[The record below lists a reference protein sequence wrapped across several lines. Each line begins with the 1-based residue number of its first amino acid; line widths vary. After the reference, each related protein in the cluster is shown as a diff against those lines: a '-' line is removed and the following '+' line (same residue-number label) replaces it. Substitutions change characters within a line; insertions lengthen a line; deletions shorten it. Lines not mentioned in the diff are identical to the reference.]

1 MEVADPRN
9 VVPPGRV
16 APFSAFIA
24 AVLALAV
31 LVAAGPLA
39 TLPEQVPRLPVA
51 FWTMAA
57 LAVVCDARPFVP
69 PGRRQSSAVFP
80 STCFTFAIL
89 LGWGLGPAVAV
100 QAIAVVVSGW
110 RLRHAAWRTAFN
122 VGQYACALA
131 AAYGITRLGP
141 GTVFPDGAL
150 HGSDVAAVGGATVA
164 WFLVNY
170 LLVSMAVRLRF
181 GDRWWP
187 SFRQGLGFELLS
199 TGSLLLLAPV
209 LVAAA
214 RTSAALIPLVLVP
227 LFAVYRM
234 ARLTV
239 EQQQLAS
246 LDPLTGLPNRKAL
259 LAEVAE
265 QVHLHAE
272 RAARGEPDGHLALLL
287 IDLDRFKNVN
297 DALGHAV
304 GDRLLVEVSQR
315 LTALVAGREM
325 VARLGGDE
333 FAIVMT
339 GLTDVAEARELA
351 DRVVGT
357 LAEPVPLD
365 GLPLDVGGSIG
376 IALFPEHGEDFA
388 TLMRHADVA
397 MYDAKH
403 RNDTVAVY
411 AAESDHNSAE
421 RLGLLADLRRVL
433 ETGGTADD
441 PADYDRP
448 ASGAAVAGAAASG
461 SAASGPAVS
470 AGAANGRPG
479 PDAGEPGLL
488 DGGTR
493 GGDGATLGVPGEAAG
508 DGPGLAVPAGT
519 RSRTGRWW
527 TRRRGRRP
535 AQVPDDELISR
546 IVAGADP
553 VRRRAGRPGAAVVDR
568 GSVIDRRPVNGRGP
582 AAGATGGAAPGPAGG
597 ATAGPAHRAA
607 GAGTRGPNAGPA
619 TDRPAAATDPVTDPP
634 AAPADPVTD
643 PPAAPADPVTG
654 PPEASAGP
662 VTGPPAAAA
671 GPTTD
676 APDRSDAARA
686 AEGGSPL
693 GPVEPGEAAVPG
705 AVSGPVAGVGVPVP
719 GADPLRAVRQPRRRS
734 GERGADADPDV
745 GEITMYY
752 QPQIA
757 IATGEVVGVEALLRW
772 RHPRRGMV
780 DPEELIRVAEQ
791 SAVMRLLTRR
801 VVDDVVEQLAKWS
814 AAGVGLRAAL
824 NVSVRDLHTGEIADQ
839 IADRLARYGVPPE
852 RLQLEITEGALMAD
866 PRRVLATISRL
877 HRIGV
882 AISLDDFGTGYSS
895 LQHLRRLPLS
905 EVKVDRSFVLGMA
918 EDADDAA
925 IVRSM
930 IELAGALGLRVV
942 AEGVED
948 ERTWRMLHAAGCD
961 AAQGWFYARPMP
973 AEELVAWLA
982 RYRPVRPTGGPDP
995 DTRRRPAR

>member
-1 MEVADPRN
+1 MESPDPRN
-9 VVPPGRV
+9 LVPPGRT
-16 APFSAFIA
+16 AQFSTFVT
-24 AVLALAV
+24 AVLAVAV
-31 LVAAGPLA
+31 LVSASGLVSFVS
-39 TLPEQVPRLPVA
+39 TLPDLPAA
-51 FWTMAA
+51 FWTMAV
-57 LAVVCDARPFVP
+57 LAVACDARPFLP
-69 PGRRQSSAVFP
+69 PGRGQSSSAVFP

-100 QAIAVVVSGW
+100 QAVAVVVSGI
-110 RLRHAAWRTAFN
+110 RMRHAPWRTAFN
-122 VGQYACALA
+122 AGQYACSLA
-131 AAYGITRLGP
+131 AAYAITRLGP
-141 GTVFPDGAL
+141 GGIYDGAAL
-150 HGSDVAAVGGATVA
+150 GWTDIAAIGGAGVA
-164 WFLVNY
+164 WFAVNY
-170 LLVSMAVRLRF
+170 GLVTTAVRLRF
-181 GDRWWP
+181 GERWWP
-187 SFRQGLGFELLS
+187 NAWHGLPFELLS

-209 LVAAA
+209 LVTAA
-214 RTSAALIPLVLVP
+214 RASAALVPLVLVP

-239 EQQQLAS
+239 EQHQLAA

-259 LAEVAE
+259 LAEVNE
-265 QVHLHAE
+265 QVHRHAE
-272 RAARGEPDGHLALLL
+272 RAARGEAATRLALLL

-304 GDRLLVEVSQR
+304 GDRLLVEVSAR
-315 LTALVAGREM
+315 LTGVVAPPQM

-339 GLTDVAEARELA
+339 GLTEVGEARSLA
-351 DRVVGT
+351 DQVVQA

-411 AAESDHNSAE
+411 TAESDHNSAE

-433 ETGGTADD
+433 EVGASGRNDGSA
-441 PADYDRP
+441 PADLT
-448 ASGAAVAGAAASG
+448 AA
-461 SAASGPAVS
+461 
-470 AGAANGRPG
+470 
-479 PDAGEPGLL
+479 
-488 DGGTR
+488 R
-493 GGDGATLGVPGEAAG
+493 GGDGAVLPTSVPEE
-508 DGPGLAVPAGT
+508 PAGT
-519 RSRTGRWW
+519 RWW
-527 TRRRGRRP
+527 DRRRRRP
-535 AQVPDDELISR
+535 RLAHHDDELIAR
-546 IVAGADP
+546 IITGADP
-553 VRRRAGRPGAAVVDR
+553 TLRRAARDADWDAATAGGALWSGTRAGDQSDLGGGAEPTVEGRPG
-568 GSVIDRRPVNGRGP
+568 
-582 AAGATGGAAPGPAGG
+582 
-597 ATAGPAHRAA
+597 
-607 GAGTRGPNAGPA
+607 
-619 TDRPAAATDPVTDPP
+619 
-634 AAPADPVTD
+634 
-643 PPAAPADPVTG
+643 
-654 PPEASAGP
+654 
-662 VTGPPAAAA
+662 
-671 GPTTD
+671 
-676 APDRSDAARA
+676 
-686 AEGGSPL
+686 
-693 GPVEPGEAAVPG
+693 VEPGT
-705 AVSGPVAGVGVPVP
+705 
-719 GADPLRAVRQPRRRS
+719 
-734 GERGADADPDV
+734 DA

-752 QPQIA
+752 QPQVA

-814 AAGVGLRAAL
+814 AAGLGLRAAL

-839 IADRLARYGVPPE
+839 IADRLGRYGVAPE

-866 PRRVLATISRL
+866 PRRVLTTITRL

-882 AISLDDFGTGYSS
+882 GIALDDFGTGYSS

-925 IVRSM
+925 IVRST
-930 IELAGALGLRVV
+930 IELAKALGLRVV

-973 AEELVAWLA
+973 AEELAAWLA
-982 RYRPVRPTGGPDP
+982 RYRPLRPLGGHDEADIP
-995 DTRRRPAR
+995 RRHAR

>member
-1 MEVADPRN
+1 M
-9 VVPPGRV
+9 
-16 APFSAFIA
+16 
-24 AVLALAV
+24 
-31 LVAAGPLA
+31 
-39 TLPEQVPRLPVA
+39 A
-51 FWTMAA
+51 FWTMAV

-69 PGRRQSSAVFP
+69 PGRRQTSAVYP

-89 LGWGLGPAVAV
+89 LGWGLGPAVVV
-100 QAIAVVVSGW
+100 QALGVVVSGW
-110 RLRHAAWRTAFN
+110 RMRHAPWRTAFN

-131 AAYGITRLGP
+131 AAYGVIQLGP
-141 GTVFPDGAL
+141 GAIFSGGRL
-150 HGSDVAAVGGATVA
+150 HWTDLAAVGGATLA
-164 WFLVNY
+164 WFVVNY
-170 LLVSMAVRLRF
+170 GLVSWAVRLRF

-187 SFRQGLGFELLS
+187 TLRQGLGFELLS

-214 RTSAALIPLVLVP
+214 RVSAALIPLVLVP

-239 EQQQLAS
+239 EQQHLAAA
-246 LDPLTGLPNRKAL
+246 DPLTGLPNRKAL
-259 LAEVAE
+259 LVEVAE

-272 RAARGEPDGHLALLL
+272 RTARGEPDGQLALLL

-304 GDRLLVEVSQR
+304 GDRLLVEVSAR
-315 LTALVAGREM
+315 LTEVQPRPQM
-325 VARLGGDE
+325 IARLGGDE

-339 GLTDVAEARELA
+339 GLTDVGQARELA
-351 DRVVGT
+351 DRVVQA

-376 IALFPEHGEDFA
+376 IAFFPEHGEDFA

-411 AAESDHNSAE
+411 APESDHNSAE

-433 ETGGTADD
+433 ESSPSAELFDAEPAGQRHTEGASEQGLHAEHTEGTPEQGLHAEQGQHAEQGD
-441 PADYDRP
+441 
-448 ASGAAVAGAAASG
+448 G
-461 SAASGPAVS
+461 
-470 AGAANGRPG
+470 NGRDGVPG
-479 PDAGEPGLL
+479 EVADAKRTVDVPLAVTAEV
-488 DGGTR
+488 R
-493 GGDGATLGVPGEAAG
+493 GGDGAALPTGAPAEAAPHA
-508 DGPGLAVPAGT
+508 DPASVIAAAARAG
-519 RSRTGRWW
+519 GRWW
-527 TRRRGRRP
+527 GRRRRNDAELMHADELINRIATGADPIRGRNTRATVTGTRPGPARGRR
-535 AQVPDDELISR
+535 V
-546 IVAGADP
+546 G
-553 VRRRAGRPGAAVVDR
+553 GG
-568 GSVIDRRPVNGRGP
+568 NGRWAPNGS
-582 AAGATGGAAPGPAGG
+582 AVAATGDGGPGSRSDV
-597 ATAGPAHRAA
+597 GPGKPGQPLEPTGWAHAD
-607 GAGTRGPNAGPA
+607 GE
-619 TDRPAAATDPVTDPP
+619 
-634 AAPADPVTD
+634 PAD
-643 PPAAPADPVTG
+643 
-654 PPEASAGP
+654 
-662 VTGPPAAAA
+662 
-671 GPTTD
+671 D
-676 APDRSDAARA
+676 A
-686 AEGGSPL
+686 
-693 GPVEPGEAAVPG
+693 
-705 AVSGPVAGVGVPVP
+705 
-719 GADPLRAVRQPRRRS
+719 
-734 GERGADADPDV
+734 

-814 AAGVGLRAAL
+814 AAGIGLRAAL

-839 IADRLARYGVPPE
+839 IADRLARYGVPAE
-852 RLQLEITEGALMAD
+852 RLQVEITEGALMAD

-882 AISLDDFGTGYSS
+882 AIALDDFGTGYSS

-918 EDADDAA
+918 DDADDAA

-973 AEELVAWLA
+973 AEELVTWLA
-982 RYRPVRPTGGPDP
+982 RYRPVRPTGGHPQSDAA
-995 DTRRRPAR
+995 RRPTR

>member
-9 VVPPGRV
+9 SLPPGRV
-16 APFSAFIA
+16 APFAAFVVGI
-24 AVLALAV
+24 LAV
-31 LVAAGPLA
+31 AALTAAGPLA
-39 TLPEQVPRLPVA
+39 TLPGELSELPVA

-57 LAVVCDARPFVP
+57 LAVLCDARPFVP

-89 LGWGLGPAVAV
+89 LGWGLGPAVVV
-100 QAIAVVVSGW
+100 QALGVVVSGW
-110 RLRHAAWRTAFN
+110 RMRHAAWRTAFN

-131 AAYGITRLGP
+131 AAYGIIRLGP
-141 GTVFPDGAL
+141 GTIFGGGHL
-150 HGSDVAAVGGATVA
+150 HWPDVAALGGAMVA

-170 LLVSMAVRLRF
+170 GLVSCAVRLRF

-187 SFRQGLGFELLS
+187 TVRQGLGFELLS

-214 RTSAALIPLVLVP
+214 HLSAALIPLVLVP

-239 EQQQLAS
+239 EQQHLAAS
-246 LDPLTGLPNRKAL
+246 DPLTGLPNRKAL

-272 RAARGEPDGHLALLL
+272 RTARGEPGGHLALLL

-304 GDRLLVEVSQR
+304 GDRLLVEVSAR
-315 LTALVAGREM
+315 LTDVDPRPQM
-325 VARLGGDE
+325 IARLGGDE

-339 GLTDVAEARELA
+339 GLTDVGQARALA
-351 DRVVGT
+351 DQVVRA

-411 AAESDHNSAE
+411 APESDHNSAE

-433 ETGGTADD
+433 ESGPSADEPLDAAPPEQRDPLDNPPPSQATSPGQATAPGQAVSPRQGTAGV
-441 PADYDRP
+441 PP
-448 ASGAAVAGAAASG
+448 VA
-461 SAASGPAVS
+461 
-470 AGAANGRPG
+470 
-479 PDAGEPGLL
+479 PDEV
-488 DGGTR
+488 R
-493 GGDGATLGVPGEAAG
+493 GGDGAALPTGAEAAPRPVTAPVTAEAPSTG
-508 DGPGLAVPAGT
+508 
-519 RSRTGRWW
+519 GRWW
-527 TRRRGRRP
+527 GRRR
-535 AQVPDDELISR
+535 
-546 IVAGADP
+546 
-553 VRRRAGRPGAAVVDR
+553 
-568 GSVIDRRPVNGRGP
+568 
-582 AAGATGGAAPGPAGG
+582 
-597 ATAGPAHRAA
+597 RAA
-607 GAGTRGPNAGPA
+607 GAELAHADELIKQIATSADPIRGRNARATVAGTRPGPSRDRRAGVQGRRSPNVGA
-619 TDRPAAATDPVTDPP
+619 G
-634 AAPADPVTD
+634 AAPRGD
-643 PPAAPADPVTG
+643 
-654 PPEASAGP
+654 SAGR
-662 VTGPPAAAA
+662 
-671 GPTTD
+671 D
-676 APDRSDAARA
+676 
-686 AEGGSPL
+686 
-693 GPVEPGEAAVPG
+693 
-705 AVSGPVAGVGVPVP
+705 SGPGSTDQSFGSSGWAHDGEQ
-719 GADPLRAVRQPRRRS
+719 AD
-734 GERGADADPDV
+734 DA

-814 AAGVGLRAAL
+814 AAGIGLRAAL

-839 IADRLARYGVPPE
+839 IADRLARYGVPAE

-882 AISLDDFGTGYSS
+882 AIALDDFGTGYSS

-918 EDADDAA
+918 DDPDDAA

-973 AEELVAWLA
+973 AEELINWLA
-982 RYRPVRPTGGPDP
+982 RYRPVRPSGGPVEP
-995 DTRRRPAR
+995 DAERRPTR

>member
-9 VVPPGRV
+9 SLPPGRV
-16 APFSAFIA
+16 APFAAFVVGI
-24 AVLALAV
+24 LAV
-31 LVAAGPLA
+31 AALTAAGPLA
-39 TLPEQVPRLPVA
+39 TLPGELSELPVA

-57 LAVVCDARPFVP
+57 LAVLCDARPFVP

-100 QAIAVVVSGW
+100 QALGVVVSGW
-110 RLRHAAWRTAFN
+110 RMRHAAWRTAFN

-131 AAYGITRLGP
+131 AAYGIIRLGP
-141 GTVFPDGAL
+141 GTIFGGGHL
-150 HGSDVAAVGGATVA
+150 HWPDVAALGGAMVA

-170 LLVSMAVRLRF
+170 GLVSCAVRLRF

-187 SFRQGLGFELLS
+187 TVRQGLGFELLS

-214 RTSAALIPLVLVP
+214 HLSAALIPLVLVP

-239 EQQQLAS
+239 EQQHLAAS
-246 LDPLTGLPNRKAL
+246 DPLTGLPNRKAL

-272 RAARGEPDGHLALLL
+272 RTARGEPGGHLALLL

-304 GDRLLVEVSQR
+304 GDRLLVEVSAR
-315 LTALVAGREM
+315 LTDVDPRPQM
-325 VARLGGDE
+325 IARLGGDE

-339 GLTDVAEARELA
+339 GLTDVGQARALA
-351 DRVVGT
+351 DQVVRA

-411 AAESDHNSAE
+411 APESDHNSAE

-433 ETGGTADD
+433 EFGPSADEPLDAAPPEQRDPLDNPPASRAAAPGQATSPGQAVSPRQGTAGV
-441 PADYDRP
+441 PP
-448 ASGAAVAGAAASG
+448 VA
-461 SAASGPAVS
+461 
-470 AGAANGRPG
+470 
-479 PDAGEPGLL
+479 PDEV
-488 DGGTR
+488 R
-493 GGDGATLGVPGEAAG
+493 GGDGAALPTGAGAAPRPTTAPVTAEAPSTG
-508 DGPGLAVPAGT
+508 
-519 RSRTGRWW
+519 GRWW
-527 TRRRGRRP
+527 GRRR
-535 AQVPDDELISR
+535 
-546 IVAGADP
+546 
-553 VRRRAGRPGAAVVDR
+553 
-568 GSVIDRRPVNGRGP
+568 
-582 AAGATGGAAPGPAGG
+582 
-597 ATAGPAHRAA
+597 RAA
-607 GAGTRGPNAGPA
+607 GADLAHADELIKQIATSADPIRGRNARATVAGTRPGPSRDRRAGVQGRRSPNVGA
-619 TDRPAAATDPVTDPP
+619 G
-634 AAPADPVTD
+634 AAPRGD
-643 PPAAPADPVTG
+643 
-654 PPEASAGP
+654 SAGR
-662 VTGPPAAAA
+662 
-671 GPTTD
+671 D
-676 APDRSDAARA
+676 
-686 AEGGSPL
+686 
-693 GPVEPGEAAVPG
+693 
-705 AVSGPVAGVGVPVP
+705 SGPGSTDQSFGSSGWAHDGEQ
-719 GADPLRAVRQPRRRS
+719 AD
-734 GERGADADPDV
+734 DA

-814 AAGVGLRAAL
+814 AAGIGLRAAL

-839 IADRLARYGVPPE
+839 IADRLARYGVPAE

-882 AISLDDFGTGYSS
+882 AIALDDFGTGYSS

-918 EDADDAA
+918 DDPDDAA

-973 AEELVAWLA
+973 AEELINWLA
-982 RYRPVRPTGGPDP
+982 RYRPVRPSGGPVEP
-995 DTRRRPAR
+995 DAERRPTR

>member
-9 VVPPGRV
+9 SLPPGRV
-16 APFSAFIA
+16 APFTAFVVGI
-24 AVLALAV
+24 LAV
-31 LVAAGPLA
+31 AALTAAGPLA
-39 TLPEQVPRLPVA
+39 TLPGELSELPVA

-57 LAVVCDARPFVP
+57 LAVLCDARPFVP

-100 QAIAVVVSGW
+100 QALGVVVSGW
-110 RLRHAAWRTAFN
+110 RMRHAAWRTAFN

-131 AAYGITRLGP
+131 AAYGIIQLGP
-141 GTVFPDGAL
+141 GTIFGGGHL
-150 HGSDVAAVGGATVA
+150 HWPDVAALGGAMVA

-170 LLVSMAVRLRF
+170 GLVSCAVRLRF

-187 SFRQGLGFELLS
+187 TVRQGLGFELLS

-214 RTSAALIPLVLVP
+214 RLSAALIPLVLVP

-239 EQQQLAS
+239 EQQHLAAS
-246 LDPLTGLPNRKAL
+246 DPLTGLPNRKAL
-259 LAEVAE
+259 LTEVAE

-272 RAARGEPDGHLALLL
+272 RTARGEPGGHLALLL

-304 GDRLLVEVSQR
+304 GDRLLVEVSAR
-315 LTALVAGREM
+315 LTDVDPRPQM
-325 VARLGGDE
+325 IARLGGDE

-339 GLTDVAEARELA
+339 GLTDVGQARDLA
-351 DRVVGT
+351 DRVVRA

-411 AAESDHNSAE
+411 APESDHNSAE

-433 ETGGTADD
+433 E
-441 PADYDRP
+441 
-448 ASGAAVAGAAASG
+448 
-461 SAASGPAVS
+461 SGPS
-470 AGAANGRPG
+470 
-479 PDAGEPGLL
+479 AGEPL
-488 DGGTR
+488 DAAPPEQRDPLDNASRATSPEQGVPPGHGTSAGQGDGDSGGVESVGSERTAGVPPVAPAEVR
-493 GGDGATLGVPGEAAG
+493 GGDGAALPTGAEAA
-508 DGPGLAVPAGT
+508 PHPATAPVIAEAPSTG
-519 RSRTGRWW
+519 GRWW
-527 TRRRGRRP
+527 GRRR
-535 AQVPDDELISR
+535 
-546 IVAGADP
+546 
-553 VRRRAGRPGAAVVDR
+553 
-568 GSVIDRRPVNGRGP
+568 
-582 AAGATGGAAPGPAGG
+582 
-597 ATAGPAHRAA
+597 RAA
-607 GAGTRGPNAGPA
+607 GAELAHADELIKQIATSADPIRGRNARATVNGARPGPSRDRRAGVQGRRSPNAG
-619 TDRPAAATDPVTDPP
+619 
-634 AAPADPVTD
+634 
-643 PPAAPADPVTG
+643 
-654 PPEASAGP
+654 AGP
-662 VTGPPAAAA
+662 
-671 GPTTD
+671 
-676 APDRSDAARA
+676 APRVDSAWRD
-686 AEGGSPL
+686 
-693 GPVEPGEAAVPG
+693 
-705 AVSGPVAGVGVPVP
+705 SGPGSTDQSFGSSGWAHDGEQ
-719 GADPLRAVRQPRRRS
+719 AD
-734 GERGADADPDV
+734 DA

-814 AAGVGLRAAL
+814 AAGIGLRAAL

-839 IADRLARYGVPPE
+839 IADRLARYGVPAE

-882 AISLDDFGTGYSS
+882 AIALDDFGTGYSS

-918 EDADDAA
+918 DDPDDAA

-973 AEELVAWLA
+973 AEELINWLA
-982 RYRPVRPTGGPDP
+982 RYRPVRPSGGPVEP
-995 DTRRRPAR
+995 DAERRHTR

>member
-1 MEVADPRN
+1 MEAADPRN
-9 VVPPGRV
+9 SVPPGRL
-16 APFSAFIA
+16 APFFGFVA

-31 LVAAGPLA
+31 LISAGPVAGLRD
-39 TLPEQVPRLPVA
+39 RLPDLPAA
-51 FWTMAA
+51 FWTMAV

-69 PGRRQSSAVFP
+69 PGRRESSAVFP

-100 QAIAVVVSGW
+100 QAVAVVVSGW
-110 RLRHAAWRTAFN
+110 RMGHAVWRTGFN
-122 VGQYACALA
+122 AAQYACALG
-131 AAYGITRLGP
+131 AAYGVTRLGP
-141 GTVFPDGAL
+141 GAIFDGGRL
-150 HGSDVAAVGGATVA
+150 HWTDVAAVGGATAA
-164 WFLVNY
+164 WFAVNY
-170 LLVSMAVRLRF
+170 GLVSSAIRLRF

-187 SFRQGLGFELLS
+187 SVRLGLAYELLS

-214 RTSAALIPLVLVP
+214 RASAALIPLVLVP

-234 ARLTV
+234 ARLST
-239 EQQQLAS
+239 EQEQLAA

-272 RAARGEPDGHLALLL
+272 RAARGAPDAHLALLL
-287 IDLDRFKNVN
+287 IDLDRFKHVN

-304 GDRLLVEVSQR
+304 GDRLLVEVSAR
-315 LTALVAGREM
+315 LTDVVRDGDL

-333 FAIVMT
+333 FAIVVP
-339 GLTDVAEARELA
+339 GLTGTDEARALA
-351 DRVVGT
+351 DRVVVA
-357 LAEPVPLD
+357 LAEPVSLD

-376 IALFPEHGEDFA
+376 IAVFPEHGEDFA

-421 RLGLLADLRRVL
+421 RLSLLADLRRVL
-433 ETGGTADD
+433 E
-441 PADYDRP
+441 
-448 ASGAAVAGAAASG
+448 
-461 SAASGPAVS
+461 SGPAVPDPV
-470 AGAANGRPG
+470 GA
-479 PDAGEPGLL
+479 
-488 DGGTR
+488 R
-493 GGDGATLGVPGEAAG
+493 GGDGAALPAGAALPTAVGGRTNGEPRG
-508 DGPGLAVPAGT
+508 GGPG
-519 RSRTGRWW
+519 RWRF
-527 TRRRGRRP
+527 RRRRERP
-535 AQVPDDELISR
+535 EVRHDDKLINE
-546 IVAGADP
+546 IVTRADP
-553 VRRRAGRPGAAVVDR
+553 IRRRAARSAVAEAAVQ
-568 GSVIDRRPVNGRGP
+568 
-582 AAGATGGAAPGPAGG
+582 
-597 ATAGPAHRAA
+597 
-607 GAGTRGPNAGPA
+607 
-619 TDRPAAATDPVTDPP
+619 
-634 AAPADPVTD
+634 
-643 PPAAPADPVTG
+643 
-654 PPEASAGP
+654 
-662 VTGPPAAAA
+662 GPPADAPPAGRASAAPSGPESAAPSGPESAAPTEAAA
-671 GPTTD
+671 
-676 APDRSDAARA
+676 
-686 AEGGSPL
+686 
-693 GPVEPGEAAVPG
+693 PVRVRAVPG
-705 AVSGPVAGVGVPVP
+705 RDEDP
-719 GADPLRAVRQPRRRS
+719 AD
-734 GERGADADPDV
+734 DP

-780 DPEELIRVAEQ
+780 DPGELIQVAEQ

-814 AAGVGLRAAL
+814 AAGITLRAAL

-839 IADRLARYGVPPE
+839 IADRLARYGVRPD
-852 RLQLEITEGALMAD
+852 RLQVEITEGALMAD
-866 PRRVLATISRL
+866 PRRVLASISQL

-882 AISLDDFGTGYSS
+882 GIALDDFGTGYSS

-918 EDADDAA
+918 DDPDDAA

-948 ERTWRMLHAAGCD
+948 ERTWRLLHAAGCD
-961 AAQGWFYARPMP
+961 VAQGWFHARPMP
-973 AEELVAWLA
+973 AEELAAWLA
-982 RYRPVRPTGGPDP
+982 RYRPVRPAVTADAEVP
-995 DTRRRPAR
+995 RRPTR

>member
-9 VVPPGRV
+9 SVPPGRV
-16 APFSAFIA
+16 APFTAFIVSILVVA
-24 AVLALAV
+24 ALT
-31 LVAAGPLA
+31 AAGPLA
-39 TLPEQVPRLPVA
+39 TLPAELSRLPVA

-57 LAVVCDARPFVP
+57 LALVCDARPFVP

-100 QAIAVVVSGW
+100 QAAGVVVSGW
-110 RLRHAAWRTAFN
+110 RMRHAAWRTAFN

-131 AAYGITRLGP
+131 AAYGILRLGP
-141 GTVFPDGAL
+141 GIVFSGGRL
-150 HGSDVAAVGGATVA
+150 HWPDVAAVGGATVA
-164 WFLVNY
+164 WFVVNY
-170 LLVSMAVRLRF
+170 GLVSWAVRLRF

-187 SFRQGLGFELLS
+187 TVRQGLGFELLS

-214 RTSAALIPLVLVP
+214 RVSAALIPLVLVP

-239 EQQQLAS
+239 EQQHLAAA
-246 LDPLTGLPNRKAL
+246 DPLTGLPNRKAL
-259 LAEVAE
+259 LTEVAE
-265 QVHLHAE
+265 QVHVHAE
-272 RAARGEPDGHLALLL
+272 RTARGEPDGHLALLL

-304 GDRLLVEVSQR
+304 GDRLLVEVSAR
-315 LTALVAGREM
+315 LTDVEPRPQM
-325 VARLGGDE
+325 IARLGGDE

-339 GLTDVAEARELA
+339 GLTDASQARDLA
-351 DRVVGT
+351 DRVVRA

-411 AAESDHNSAE
+411 APESDHNSAE

-433 ETGGTADD
+433 ESGPSVDDALDAEPAGHAHPTGTVDGAGRDAQLTEPDGAERAADV
-441 PADYDRP
+441 PL
-448 ASGAAVAGAAASG
+448 GAVAE
-461 SAASGPAVS
+461 V
-470 AGAANGRPG
+470 
-479 PDAGEPGLL
+479 
-488 DGGTR
+488 R
-493 GGDGATLGVPGEAAG
+493 GGDGAALPSGDLHPAESAPHAG
-508 DGPGLAVPAGT
+508 ASPVVAGAPPAG
-519 RSRTGRWW
+519 GRWW
-527 TRRRGRRP
+527 GRRRRP
-535 AQVPDDELISR
+535 GTELVHADELINR
-546 IVAGADP
+546 IATGADP
-553 VRRRAGRPGAAVVDR
+553 IRGRNTRATVTGARPGPGRDRRAGGHGRRSPNSGAVSAL
-568 GSVIDRRPVNGRGP
+568 
-582 AAGATGGAAPGPAGG
+582 AGG
-597 ATAGPAHRAA
+597 AGPRRDV
-607 GAGTRGPNAGPA
+607 GPGT
-619 TDRPAAATDPVTDPP
+619 
-634 AAPADPVTD
+634 
-643 PPAAPADPVTG
+643 
-654 PPEASAGP
+654 
-662 VTGPPAAAA
+662 
-671 GPTTD
+671 
-676 APDRSDAARA
+676 PD
-686 AEGGSPL
+686 EPL
-693 GPVEPGEAAVPG
+693 GPTGWAHSGDEP
-705 AVSGPVAGVGVPVP
+705 
-719 GADPLRAVRQPRRRS
+719 AD
-734 GERGADADPDV
+734 DA

-814 AAGVGLRAAL
+814 AAGIGLRAAL

-839 IADRLARYGVPPE
+839 IADRLTRYGVPAE

-877 HRIGV
+877 HGIGV
-882 AISLDDFGTGYSS
+882 AIALDDFGTGYSS

-918 EDADDAA
+918 DDADDAA

-973 AEELVAWLA
+973 AEELATWLA
-982 RYRPVRPTGGPDP
+982 RYRPVRPSGGPEP
-995 DTRRRPAR
+995 DAGRRPTR

>member
-9 VVPPGRV
+9 SLPPGRV
-16 APFSAFIA
+16 AQFATFVVGILVVA
-24 AVLALAV
+24 ALT
-31 LVAAGPLA
+31 AAGPLT
-39 TLPEQVPRLPVA
+39 TLPGELSRLPAA

-57 LAVVCDARPFVP
+57 LAVICDARPFVP
-69 PGRRQSSAVFP
+69 PGRRQTSAVFP

-100 QAIAVVVSGW
+100 QALGVVVSGW
-110 RLRHAAWRTAFN
+110 RMGNAAWRTAFN

-131 AAYGITRLGP
+131 AAYGVVQLGP
-141 GTVFPDGAL
+141 GTIFSGGRL
-150 HGSDVAAVGGATVA
+150 HWPGVVAVGGATLA
-164 WFLVNY
+164 WFVVNY
-170 LLVSMAVRLRF
+170 GLVSWAVRLRF
-181 GDRWWP
+181 GGRWWP
-187 SFRQGLGFELLS
+187 TVRQGVGFELLS

-214 RTSAALIPLVLVP
+214 RLSAALIPLVLVP

-239 EQQQLAS
+239 EQQHLAAA
-246 LDPLTGLPNRKAL
+246 DPLTGLPNRKAL

-265 QVHLHAE
+265 QVHLHSE
-272 RAARGEPDGHLALLL
+272 RTARGEPDGHLALLL

-304 GDRLLVEVSQR
+304 GDRLLVEVSAR
-315 LTALVAGREM
+315 LADVEPRPQM
-325 VARLGGDE
+325 IARLGGDE

-339 GLTDVAEARELA
+339 GLSDVSQARELA
-351 DRVVGT
+351 DRVVGA

-411 AAESDHNSAE
+411 APESDHNSAE

-433 ETGGTADD
+433 ESGSPAAEASRAAEASHAAGTDHADE
-441 PADYDRP
+441 
-448 ASGAAVAGAAASG
+448 ASHAAGADHA
-461 SAASGPAVS
+461 
-470 AGAANGRPG
+470 AGAEHSGEASHA
-479 PDAGEPGLL
+479 AGAEQSEPGGPERTGDVPLAVEAEV
-488 DGGTR
+488 R
-493 GGDGATLGVPGEAAG
+493 GGDGAALPAGAAPVIAAPPVTGGRRWGRRRRAADEVAHADELINRIALGADPIRGRNSRATIPGTRPGPSRDRRAGGHGRRSPNGGASPLAG
-508 DGPGLAVPAGT
+508 D
-519 RSRTGRWW
+519 
-527 TRRRGRRP
+527 RRP
-535 AQVPDDELISR
+535 ARD
-546 IVAGADP
+546 
-553 VRRRAGRPGAAVVDR
+553 
-568 GSVIDRRPVNGRGP
+568 
-582 AAGATGGAAPGPAGG
+582 
-597 ATAGPAHRAA
+597 
-607 GAGTRGPNAGPA
+607 
-619 TDRPAAATDPVTDPP
+619 
-634 AAPADPVTD
+634 
-643 PPAAPADPVTG
+643 
-654 PPEASAGP
+654 
-662 VTGPPAAAA
+662 
-671 GPTTD
+671 
-676 APDRSDAARA
+676 
-686 AEGGSPL
+686 GGSAV
-693 GPVEPGEAAVPG
+693 GGRAVEPTGWVRDGE
-705 AVSGPVAGVGVPVP
+705 PV
-719 GADPLRAVRQPRRRS
+719 D
-734 GERGADADPDV
+734 DA

-814 AAGVGLRAAL
+814 AAGIGLRAAL

-839 IADRLARYGVPPE
+839 IADRLARYGVPAE

-866 PRRVLATISRL
+866 PRRVLATITRL
-877 HRIGV
+877 HQIGV
-882 AISLDDFGTGYSS
+882 AIALDDFGTGYSS

-925 IVRSM
+925 IVRST

-973 AEELVAWLA
+973 AEELVTWLA
-982 RYRPVRPTGGPDP
+982 RYRPVRPSGGPETDAGRRL
-995 DTRRRPAR
+995 TR